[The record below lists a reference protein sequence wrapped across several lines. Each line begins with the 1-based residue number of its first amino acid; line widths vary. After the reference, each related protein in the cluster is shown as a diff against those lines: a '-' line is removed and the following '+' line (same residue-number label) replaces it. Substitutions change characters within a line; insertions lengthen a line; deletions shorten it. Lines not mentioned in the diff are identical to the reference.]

1 MQQKHRSIRRCLWA
15 MTAMVCLS
23 YLSSFGEIQQ
33 GRDWQLASLQYSQL
47 LEQCL
52 THSKCPRKY
61 LVESFLVHLGPE
73 HHPPDKQDEGLGSSP
88 STHPLLISESS
99 MKCQHPSCLHS
110 GFH

>member
-1 MQQKHRSIRRCLWA
+1 MAVMI
-15 MTAMVCLS
+15 CLS
-23 YLSSFGEIQQ
+23 YLSPIGEIQQ

-52 THSKCPRKY
+52 THSKCQENIW
-61 LVESFLVHLGPE
+61 LNHVHLGPE
-73 HHPPDKQDEGLGSSP
+73 HYPPDKQDEGLGSSP
-88 STHPLLISESS
+88 STQHLLILESS